1 MNNNLN
7 RGSRRKTRENP
18 MNVITKAMS
27 ETMLVTQG
35 LTLTAGAA
43 ESPKPEPGQGNDA
56 ARVAESATPTPGA
69 PVDPARFTP
78 ELPPGAPSPKPPPPA
93 TWKESETVEIQ
104 WGFDATAT
112 GVVTGRVEAWWAAVD
127 KIEPLEEANGLVVLG
142 DHQWREDLGQR
153 KENRRRGLRLT
164 FLGTTGPAPI
174 LSLWTSAGNC
184 GFNPDDATRGP
195 VLIPSI
201 GLYITKPG
209 SVAVD
214 KFRAD
219 LAAKKLRTT
228 REAVLAAP
236 EESYASAMAREFGE
250 NAKKLPEFPKP
261 PYESQ
266 MQIDVPE
273 KPLVDQWRLGAWHLK
288 RWCREETDGTWQI
301 SIWRFRFLKPKGM
314 WDKPGERKDYQTTF
328 QEGHATCI
336 GQESHEIIRAFDVLG
351 GYDNEAR
358 GGLNHWLDSK
368 VQIKANNYGSG
379 LTDFD
384 GILMGVNPHG
394 LAMGQAPYDYDLKH
408 STGHGLIMEAAAMH
422 YRITGDKEW
431 FLRCVP
437 RLKQACEWT
446 LRQRKAWAPDLPK
459 DAWGYGLLP
468 PINFGDY
475 GGAAM
480 FYMSNGR
487 YYGGLVDVARIMAEL
502 KVDGAEDLLR
512 RAEEYRQ
519 DIRAAV
525 EKSVAR
531 TPVVAVGD
539 GTYRRYVPAAP
550 YLRSGGGND
559 SLFGFVCLADRD
571 GGVFAPD
578 DPLVRDV
585 VDVIEDAL
593 GGSGITKQVG
603 YEAHPRIYLLNDDVP
618 LFLRSFY
625 REYAVL
631 IRPWELEP
639 DPSKNRKGPETPV
652 GPVAYEFFEHP
663 DRYAVDKTFEEA
675 VFLQRLRNLLVMEI
689 GDTLWLARAT
699 PRAWLEQGKKISVKN
714 APTYYG
720 TVAYEIVSDVD
731 NGKINATVEMPTR
744 KAPKEVVL
752 RFRHPKATPIKAV
765 TVNGKP
771 WTEYNKDKETITL
784 KGLTGQ
790 VAVTAQY

>member
-1 MNNNLN
+1 MTWNNN
-7 RGSRRKTRENP
+7 RGNSRKEKR
-18 MNVITKAMS
+18 MNVIIKALSLAMP
-27 ETMLVTQG
+27 VTLG
-35 LTLTAGAA
+35 LALTAGAA
-43 ESPKPEPGQGNDA
+43 EPPKPEPRQGNDG
-56 ARVAESATPTPGA
+56 ARVAGSATPTPGA
-69 PVDPARFTP
+69 PVDPARFPP

-93 TWKESETVEIQ
+93 TWKEPETVEIQ

-112 GVVTGRVEAWWAAVD
+112 GAVTGRVEAWWAAVA
-127 KIEPLEEANGLVVLG
+127 KIEPLEEANGLVVLD

-164 FLGTTGPAPI
+164 FHGTTGPAPI
-174 LSLWTSAGNC
+174 ISLWTSAGNC

-214 KFRAD
+214 KFCAD

-228 REAVLAAP
+228 REEVLAAP
-236 EESYASAMAREFGE
+236 EESYAGAMAREFGE
-250 NAKKLPEFPKP
+250 NAKKLPEFPTP

-288 RWCREETDGTWQI
+288 RWCREEADGTWQI

-328 QEGHATCI
+328 EKGHATCI
-336 GQESHEIIRAFDVLG
+336 GAESFEIIRAFDVLG
-351 GYDNEAR
+351 GYDNVAR
-358 GGLNHWLDSK
+358 GGLEHWLDSK
-368 VQIKANNYGSG
+368 VQIKGNVFGSG
-379 LTDFD
+379 FTDFD

-394 LAMGQAPYDYDLKH
+394 LAVGQAYEYDLKH
-408 STGHGLIMEAAAMH
+408 SGGHGKIMEAAAHH
-422 YRITGDKEW
+422 YRMTGNAEW
-431 FLRCVP
+431 FLRHVP
-437 RLKQACEWT
+437 RLKKACEWT
-446 LRQRKAWAPDLPK
+446 LRQRKAWAPNMPK
-459 DAWGYGLLP
+459 DAWGYGLQP
-468 PINFGDY
+468 PTNLGDY
-475 GGAAM
+475 GGVAM
-480 FYMSNGR
+480 FYYTDAF
-487 YYGGLVDVARIMAEL
+487 YYNGLVEVARIMAEL
-502 KVDGAEDLLR
+502 KVEGAEDLLR

-525 EKSVAR
+525 ERSVAR
-531 TPVVAVGD
+531 TPVMAVGD
-539 GTYRRYVPAAP
+539 GTYRRYVSAAP
-550 YLRSGGGND
+550 YSRSSHQND
-559 SLFGFVCLADRD
+559 PLNGFLCLAIRD
-571 GGVFAPD
+571 YGVYAPD
-578 DPLVRDV
+578 EPLVREAVDV
-585 VDVIEDAL
+585 VEQAFS
-593 GGSGITKQVG
+593 GSNGITRQTGHEK
-603 YEAHPRIYLLNDDVP
+603 HPPIHLLSDDIP
-618 LFLRSFY
+618 LFLRSLY
-625 REYAVL
+625 LEYAAV

-663 DRYAVDKTFEEA
+663 GRYAVDKTFEEA
-675 VFLQRLRNLLVMEI
+675 VFLQRVRNLLVMELR
-689 GDTLWLARAT
+689 DALWLARAT

-714 APTYYG
+714 APTYFG

-731 NGKINATVEMPTR
+731 NGKISATVELPSR

-752 RFRHPKATPIKAV
+752 RFRHPKSAPIKTV

-771 WTEYNKDKETITL
+771 WTEFNKDKETITL